1 MRVFNGQNPDELG
14 ERMSVLSIVV
24 GGLFAL
30 ACGATG
36 GVLFLHRARRL
47 HQEEAQYDLR
57 TPHLP
62 RVATVAGAVTGIAI
76 GFLMM
81 YFVSYSRGFD
91 LVAWI
96 GRSSYFLVI
105 GSVGVQLLILGRL
118 LFLLRAEESGW
129 GRKPAA
135 RTLGLRRLERWRALG
150 KRYRH
155 DVDLRAHDDD
165 VVGELIGVLG
175 TPLLNAR
182 RDQSRIPFYGYLG
195 TVCGILL
202 MARELGGIN
211 EATET
216 FRVLQSMAIGLVLAF
231 QTTLVALVAFLPLRK
246 VTDLLAQRL
255 DRLEAMWL
263 RLREEEEPKV

>member
-1 MRVFNGQNPDELG
+1 MNA
-14 ERMSVLSIVV
+14 LSIIV
-24 GGLFAL
+24 GILFAL

-36 GVLFLHRARRL
+36 GVLFLHRARRV
-47 HQEEAQYDLR
+47 HQEEAHYNLH

-62 RVATVAGAVTGIAI
+62 RVATAVGVLTGVVI
-76 GFLMM
+76 GFLAL
-81 YFVSYSRGFD
+81 YFASYSRGFD

-96 GRSSYFLVI
+96 GRASYLLVA
-105 GSVGVQLLILGRL
+105 GSVGVQLLTLGRIYVL
-118 LFLLRAEESGW
+118 LLREEDGW
-129 GRKPAA
+129 GRKPQKG
-135 RTLGLRRLERWRALG
+135 TLGVKRLERWRQL
-150 KRYRH
+150 RQQYRH

-165 VVGELIGVLG
+165 VLAELSGVLG

-202 MARELGGIN
+202 MARELGGIT

-216 FRVLQSMAIGLVLAF
+216 FLVLQSMAVGLVLAF

-246 VTDLLAQRL
+246 VADVLAQRL
-255 DRLEAMWL
+255 DRLEERWL
-263 RLREEEEPKV
+263 RLRDEDTTRN

>member
-1 MRVFNGQNPDELG
+1 MNLW
-14 ERMSVLSIVV
+14 SIVV
-24 GGLFAL
+24 GVMFAL

-36 GVLFLHRARRL
+36 GALFLHRARRL
-47 HQEEAQYDLR
+47 HRDEARYDLH

-62 RVATVAGAVTGIAI
+62 RVATAVGAVTGIVI
-76 GFLMM
+76 GFLLM
-81 YFVSYSRGFD
+81 YFASYSRDVD

-96 GRSSYFLVI
+96 GRFSYVLVA
-105 GSVGVQLLILGRL
+105 GSVGMQLLILGRIF
-118 LFLLRAEESGW
+118 FLLRREEAGW
-129 GRKPAA
+129 ERQPAA
-135 RTLGLRRLERWRALG
+135 HTLGARRVERWRALRQ
-150 KRYRH
+150 RYRH
-155 DVDLRAHDDD
+155 DVDLRANDDD
-165 VVGELIGVLG
+165 VLGELIGVLG

-216 FRVLQSMAIGLVLAF
+216 FRVLQSMAVGLVLAF

-255 DRLEAMWL
+255 DQLEESWL
-263 RLREEEEPKV
+263 HLRDDEQKG

>member
-1 MRVFNGQNPDELG
+1 M
-14 ERMSVLSIVV
+14 
-24 GGLFAL
+24 
-30 ACGATG
+30 
-36 GVLFLHRARRL
+36 
-47 HQEEAQYDLR
+47 
-57 TPHLP
+57 
-62 RVATVAGAVTGIAI
+62 
-76 GFLMM
+76 
-81 YFVSYSRGFD
+81 
-91 LVAWI
+91 
-96 GRSSYFLVI
+96 
-105 GSVGVQLLILGRL
+105 
-118 LFLLRAEESGW
+118 
-129 GRKPAA
+129 GRKPAPH
-135 RTLGLRRLERWRALG
+135 TLSVKRQGRWRALRQ
-150 KRYRH
+150 RYRH

-216 FRVLQSMAIGLVLAF
+216 FRVLQSMAVGLVLAF

-255 DRLEAMWL
+255 DTIEESWL
-263 RLREEEEPKV
+263 RSRDDESRSRDDDESKKG

>member
-1 MRVFNGQNPDELG
+1 
-14 ERMSVLSIVV
+14 
-24 GGLFAL
+24 
-30 ACGATG
+30 GA
-36 GVLFLHRARRL
+36 LFLHRARRL
-47 HQEEAQYDLR
+47 HQDEARYDLH

-62 RVATVAGAVTGIAI
+62 RVATALGAVTGIAI
-76 GFLMM
+76 GFLLA
-81 YFVSYSRGFD
+81 YFASYSREFD

-96 GRSSYFLVI
+96 GRSSYILVV
-105 GSVGVQLLILGRL
+105 GSVGVQLMILGRIF
-118 LFLLRAEESGW
+118 FLLRREEASM
-129 GRKPAA
+129 GRKPAPH
-135 RTLGLRRLERWRALG
+135 TLSVKRQERWRALRQ
-150 KRYRH
+150 RYRH

-216 FRVLQSMAIGLVLAF
+216 FRVLQSMAVGLVLAF

-255 DRLEAMWL
+255 DTIEESWL
-263 RLREEEEPKV
+263 RSRDDESRSRDDDESKKG

>member
-1 MRVFNGQNPDELG
+1 MNWLPIL
-14 ERMSVLSIVV
+14 V
-24 GGLFAL
+24 GVLFAC

-36 GVLFLHRARRL
+36 GVLFLQRARRI
-47 HQEEAQYDLR
+47 HVEEAHYGLSTR
-57 TPHLP
+57 HLP
-62 RVATVAGAVTGIAI
+62 QVATAI
-76 GFLMM
+76 GALTGLVVGFLGL
-81 YFVSYSRGFD
+81 YFVSYSGGFD

-96 GRSSYFLVI
+96 GRASYLLVA
-105 GSVGVQLLILGRL
+105 GSVGLQLMTLGRIFVL
-118 LFLLRAEESGW
+118 LNREHAGW

-135 RTLGLRRLERWRALG
+135 GTLGVRRLERWRQLC
-150 KRYRH
+150 KQYRH

-165 VVGELIGVLG
+165 VLAELIGVLG

-216 FRVLQSMAIGLVLAF
+216 FRVLQSMAVGLVLAF

-246 VTDLLAQRL
+246 VADLLAQRV
-255 DRLEAMWL
+255 DRLEEKWL
-263 RLREEEEPKV
+263 RLRDSDDTRS